1 MSGPEPSLDDPKV
14 NVKEY
19 FKRFIKPK
27 KIDELIAAD
36 NKLFS
41 EVRNLES
48 EKHVLVT
55 QNYKKFVSATE
66 TINTIKSS
74 LINFE
79 NDLLNLQGKVQNLV
93 LNFNKINAPLEGK
106 LKQTEDIYKIKK
118 DLKRLKFINDL
129 PSILEKQLNEY
140 IKDPEKKLTTLEKS
154 LTYYEKCKEFL
165 KIHKD
170 NALVKD
176 IYTRTKDLI
185 YNYKTYI
192 NDKMNVAEFNE
203 FEIENFEKCLSLLV
217 KIEDDKKDLIKIFI
231 DRYQYLITCQYDKLF
246 STKDDV
252 EEISFETYNK
262 IYDNYEFAIKED
274 DFLFY
279 ENEIKNREKNLSLN
293 QIPNSSSMALS
304 DFSKKLNL
312 SSLASKFLKKGTFI
326 WICKKVCENILSQL
340 MVNCYNSYKSLFG
353 EDTTDNINTLFNQ
366 CVSNFN
372 QKIKNT
378 LDKVKEKNQPLL
390 DPEFFRDGL
399 YSFHKAFNENLLSK
413 VQDEKINGAK
423 YMSDISENNKN
434 LLNIY
439 FVNMHEEFIKQVTS
453 KINNS
458 LEKIIKFNKSIYDEA
473 NSESFIRLN
482 KNLFQNEVNIFYKYI
497 EELFLSYS
505 KQIKSLGLESFNKDE
520 FLGAETS
527 QLYINHLMSVFAL
540 LILVLHSSNKVKF
553 RNNEYEK
560 YFISFNKVMN
570 FKEIIENYKEIIN
583 TNFAKWKDNYELIY
597 FFIFFIKKCKEQINN
612 MNPIITTNINNMT
625 DKFLFE
631 YPILK
636 KDKKLVAFF
645 NDFINKEL
653 TQCYPLFFDAIIL
666 LENKKIFDNLKKL
679 FFEPD
684 WLKVDKTPVTF
695 RLELKKY
702 CYQLYQLKL
711 NLNDVL
717 EEESNKF
724 KEAKKTKIITDN
736 SYKNKSQVQLEM
748 EKLQIR
754 RMTIYGEVVSS
765 PQEIIYILVKI
776 FLKTLNEFIK
786 FKKYNL
792 FAYQQIQIDVSF
804 IHSFLKENLV
814 YYDSENIMDGFLTEI
829 LMNASVNTNNYEA
842 NKVLTNE
849 FIGDLLNMHKNEFE
863 GVLKKIQDAN
873 VIINLGNNEGQ
884 C

>member
-1 MSGPEPSLDDPKV
+1 MSVPEPSLDDPKV

-55 QNYKKFVSATE
+55 QNYKKFASATE

-786 FKKYNL
+786 LKKYNL

-873 VIINLGNNEGQ
+873 VIINLGKNEGQ
-884 C
+884 

>member
-1 MSGPEPSLDDPKV
+1 MSGIEHNLDDPKV

-19 FKRFIKPK
+19 FKNFIKNR

-79 NDLLNLQGKVQNLV
+79 NDLLNLQGKVKNLV
-93 LNFNKINAPLEGK
+93 HNFNKINSPLEGK
-106 LKQTEDIYKIKK
+106 LKETEEIYKVKK

-129 PSILEKQLNEY
+129 PNILEKQLNEY
-140 IKDPEKKLTTLEKS
+140 INDPEKKLSTLEKS

-170 NALVKD
+170 NGLVKD

-192 NDKMNVAEFNE
+192 NDKMNIPEFNE

-231 DRYQYLITCQYDKLF
+231 DRYQYLITCQYDKF
-246 STKDDV
+246 FAMKDGV

-262 IYDNYEFAIKED
+262 IYDNYEFAINEN

-279 ENEIKNREKNLSLN
+279 ETEIKNRQQQMQNAIPALN
-293 QIPNSSSMALS
+293 

-312 SSLASKFLKKGTFI
+312 SSLGSKFLKKGTFI

-340 MVNCYNSYKSLFG
+340 MVNCYGSYKSLFG
-353 EDTTDNINTLFNQ
+353 IETTDNINPLFNQ

-372 QKIKNT
+372 LKIKNT
-378 LDKVKEKNQPLL
+378 LDKIKEKKENLL

-399 YSFHKAFNENLLSK
+399 YSFQKAFSDNLLSK
-413 VQDEKINGAK
+413 IDDLKINGQK
-423 YMSDISENNKN
+423 NLIDISENNKN

-439 FVNMHEEFIKQVTS
+439 FINMHEDFINQVTN
-453 KINNS
+453 KINKS
-458 LEKIIKFNKSIYDEA
+458 LSHIINVNKSIYDEM
-473 NSESFIRLN
+473 NTDSFIKLN
-482 KNLFQNEVNIFYKYI
+482 KNLYESEVNGFYRVV
-497 EELFLSYS
+497 EELFTTCS
-505 KQIKSLGLESFNKDE
+505 KKIKSLGLEIFNKSE
-520 FLGAETS
+520 FLGVETS
-527 QLYINHLMSVFAL
+527 QLYMNHLMSIFAL
-540 LILVLHSSNKVKF
+540 LIMIIHSSNKVKF
-553 RNNEYEK
+553 RANEYEK
-560 YFISFNKVMN
+560 YFISFNKAIN
-570 FKEIIENYKEIIN
+570 FKEIIENYKDIIIKNFNQWKESYEI
-583 TNFAKWKDNYELIY
+583 IY
-597 FFIFFIKKCKEQINN
+597 FFIFFIKKFKEQ
-612 MNPIITTNINNMT
+612 TNIQSIT
-625 DKFLFE
+625 DKFLLE
-631 YPILK
+631 YPALK

-645 NDFINKEL
+645 IDFIDKEL
-653 TQCYPLFFDAIIL
+653 IQCYPLLFDSIIL
-666 LENKKIFDNLKKL
+666 LENKKIFLNLKKL
-679 FFEPD
+679 FFDVD

-702 CYQLYQLKL
+702 CYLLYQLKL
-711 NLNDVL
+711 NLNDIL
-717 EEESNKF
+717 EEESQKF
-724 KEAKKTKIITDN
+724 KSKKTKIITDN

-754 RMTIYGEVVSS
+754 RMTIYGEAVNS
-765 PQEIIYILVKI
+765 PQEIIYVLVKI

-786 FKKYNL
+786 MKKYTL
-792 FAYQQIQIDVSF
+792 FAYQQIQIDANF

-814 YYDSENIMDGFLTEI
+814 YIDSENIMDGFLTEI
-829 LMNASVNTNNYEA
+829 LMNANVNTINYEA
-842 NKVLTNE
+842 NNVLTNE
-849 FIGDLLNMHKNEFE
+849 FIGDLINMHKNEFE

-873 VIINLGNNEGQ
+873 SIIHLSNNEGQ
-884 C
+884 

>member
-724 KEAKKTKIITDN
+724 KEAKKNKIITDN

-786 FKKYNL
+786 LKKYNL

-884 C
+884 

>member
-724 KEAKKTKIITDN
+724 KEAKKNKIITDN

-884 C
+884 

>member
-1 MSGPEPSLDDPKV
+1 MSGFEHKLDDPKV
-14 NVKEY
+14 DVKE
-19 FKRFIKPK
+19 FFRDFIKPK

-93 LNFNKINAPLEGK
+93 LNFNKINSPLEGK
-106 LKQTEDIYKIKK
+106 LKETEEIYKVKK

-170 NALVKD
+170 NTLVKD
-176 IYTRTKDLI
+176 IYLRTKDLI

-231 DRYQYLITCQYDKLF
+231 DRYQYLISCQYDKLF

-279 ENEIKNREKNLSLN
+279 ENEIKNREKNMPQPTVQNTSLS
-293 QIPNSSSMALS
+293 LS

-312 SSLASKFLKKGTFI
+312 SALASKFLKKGTFI
-326 WICKKVCENILSQL
+326 WICKKVCENIISQL

-353 EDTTDNINTLFNQ
+353 EETTDNINTLFNQ
-366 CVSNFN
+366 CVANFN

-378 LDKVKEKNQPLL
+378 LDKVKEKNEPLL

-399 YSFHKAFNENLLSK
+399 YSFHKAFNENLLNK
-413 VQDEKINGAK
+413 VKDEKINGVK
-423 YMSDISENNKN
+423 YISDISDNNKN

-439 FVNMHEEFIKQVTS
+439 FVNMHEEFLKKVTN
-453 KINNS
+453 KINKS
-458 LEKIIKFNKSIYDEA
+458 LEIIIKFNKSIYDEM

-482 KNLFQNEVNIFYKYI
+482 RNLFENEVNGFYKYI
-497 EELFLSYS
+497 EELFLLYS
-505 KQIKSLGLESFNKDE
+505 KQIKSLGLEIFNKSE

-527 QLYINHLMSVFAL
+527 QLYINHLMSIFAL
-540 LILVLHSSNKVKF
+540 LILIIHSTNKVKF
-553 RNNEYEK
+553 RNYEFEK
-560 YFISFNKVMN
+560 YFISFNKLIN

-583 TNFAKWKDNYELIY
+583 NNF
-597 FFIFFIKKCKEQINN
+597 
-612 MNPIITTNINNMT
+612 
-625 DKFLFE
+625 
-631 YPILK
+631 
-636 KDKKLVAFF
+636 
-645 NDFINKEL
+645 
-653 TQCYPLFFDAIIL
+653 
-666 LENKKIFDNLKKL
+666 
-679 FFEPD
+679 
-684 WLKVDKTPVTF
+684 
-695 RLELKKY
+695 
-702 CYQLYQLKL
+702 
-711 NLNDVL
+711 
-717 EEESNKF
+717 S
-724 KEAKKTKIITDN
+724 
-736 SYKNKSQVQLEM
+736 
-748 EKLQIR
+748 
-754 RMTIYGEVVSS
+754 
-765 PQEIIYILVKI
+765 
-776 FLKTLNEFIK
+776 
-786 FKKYNL
+786 
-792 FAYQQIQIDVSF
+792 
-804 IHSFLKENLV
+804 
-814 YYDSENIMDGFLTEI
+814 
-829 LMNASVNTNNYEA
+829 
-842 NKVLTNE
+842 
-849 FIGDLLNMHKNEFE
+849 
-863 GVLKKIQDAN
+863 
-873 VIINLGNNEGQ
+873 
-884 C
+884 

>member
-413 VQDEKINGAK
+413 IQDEKINGAK

-631 YPILK
+631 YPNLK

-786 FKKYNL
+786 LKKYNL

-884 C
+884 

>member
-293 QIPNSSSMALS
+293 QIPNSSSLALS

-413 VQDEKINGAK
+413 VQDEKINGVK

-786 FKKYNL
+786 LKKYNL
-792 FAYQQIQIDVSF
+792 FSYQQIQIDVSF

-884 C
+884 

>member
-1 MSGPEPSLDDPKV
+1 M
-14 NVKEY
+14 
-19 FKRFIKPK
+19 
-27 KIDELIAAD
+27 
-36 NKLFS
+36 
-41 EVRNLES
+41 RNLES

-140 IKDPEKKLTTLEKS
+140 IKDPDKKLTTLEKS

-786 FKKYNL
+786 LKKYNL

-863 GVLKKIQDAN
+863 GVIKKIQDAN

-884 C
+884 

>member
-1 MSGPEPSLDDPKV
+1 MSGIEHNLDDPKV

-19 FKRFIKPK
+19 FKNFIKNK

-79 NDLLNLQGKVQNLV
+79 NDLLNLQGKVKNLV
-93 LNFNKINAPLEGK
+93 HNFNKINSPLEGK
-106 LKQTEDIYKIKK
+106 LKETEEIYKVKK

-129 PSILEKQLNEY
+129 PNILEKQLNEY
-140 IKDPEKKLTTLEKS
+140 INDPEKKLATLEKS
-154 LTYYEKCKEFL
+154 LIYYEKCKEFL

-192 NDKMNVAEFNE
+192 NDKMNIPEFNE

-231 DRYQYLITCQYDKLF
+231 DRYQYLITCQYDKF
-246 STKDDV
+246 FAMKDGV

-262 IYDNYEFAIKED
+262 IYDNYEFAINEN

-279 ENEIKNREKNLSLN
+279 ETEIKNRQQQMQNAIPSLN
-293 QIPNSSSMALS
+293 

-312 SSLASKFLKKGTFI
+312 SSLGSKFLKKGTFI

-340 MVNCYNSYKSLFG
+340 MVNCYGSYKSLFG
-353 EDTTDNINTLFNQ
+353 IETTDNINPLFNQ

-372 QKIKNT
+372 LKIKNT
-378 LDKVKEKNQPLL
+378 LDKIKEKKENLL

-399 YSFHKAFNENLLSK
+399 YSFQKAFAENLLSK
-413 VQDEKINGAK
+413 IEDNKINGQQNLI
-423 YMSDISENNKN
+423 DISENNKN
-434 LLNIY
+434 LLNVY
-439 FVNMHEEFIKQVTS
+439 FVNMHEEFINQVTN
-453 KINNS
+453 KINKS
-458 LEKIIKFNKSIYDEA
+458 LSHIINVNKSIYDEI
-473 NSESFIRLN
+473 NTDSFIKLN
-482 KNLFQNEVNIFYKYI
+482 KNLYESEVNGFYRTI
-497 EELFLSYS
+497 EELFTSYS
-505 KQIKSLGLESFNKDE
+505 KQIKSLGLENFNKSE
-520 FLGAETS
+520 FLGVETS
-527 QLYINHLMSVFAL
+527 QLYMNHLMSVFAL
-540 LILVLHSSNKVKF
+540 LIMIIHSSNKVKF
-553 RNNEYEK
+553 RANEYEK
-560 YFISFNKVMN
+560 YFISFNKAIN
-570 FKEIIENYKEIIN
+570 FKEIIENYKNIIN
-583 TNFAKWKDNYELIY
+583 KNFNQWKESYDIIY
-597 FFIFFIKKCKEQINN
+597 FFIFFIKKFKEQ
-612 MNPIITTNINNMT
+612 TNIQSIT
-625 DKFLFE
+625 DKFLLE
-631 YPILK
+631 YPTLK

-645 NDFINKEL
+645 VDFIDKEL
-653 TQCYPLFFDAIIL
+653 VQCYPLLFDSIIL
-666 LENKKIFDNLKKL
+666 LENKKIFLNLKKL
-679 FFEPD
+679 FFDVD

-702 CYQLYQLKL
+702 CYLLYQLKL
-711 NLNDVL
+711 NLNDIL
-717 EEESNKF
+717 EEESQKF
-724 KEAKKTKIITDN
+724 KSKKTKIITDN

-754 RMTIYGEVVSS
+754 LMTIYGDPVGS
-765 PQEIIYILVKI
+765 PQEIIYVLVKI

-786 FKKYNL
+786 MKKYTL
-792 FAYQQIQIDVSF
+792 FAYQQIQIDANF
-804 IHSFLKENLV
+804 IHSFLKDNLV
-814 YYDSENIMDGFLTEI
+814 YMDTENIMDGFLTEI
-829 LMNASVNTNNYEA
+829 LMNANVNTINYEA
-842 NKVLTNE
+842 DNVLTNE
-849 FIGDLLNMHKNEFE
+849 FIGDLINMHKNEFE

-873 VIINLGNNEGQ
+873 SIIHLSNNEGQ
-884 C
+884 

>member
-312 SSLASKFLKKGTFI
+312 SSLASKFLKKGSFI

-884 C
+884 

>member
-217 KIEDDKKDLIKIFI
+217 KIEDDKNDLIKIFI

-666 LENKKIFDNLKKL
+666 LENKTIFDNLKKL

-736 SYKNKSQVQLEM
+736 SYRNKSQVQLEM

-786 FKKYNL
+786 IKKYNL

-884 C
+884 

>member
-14 NVKEY
+14 NIKEY

-413 VQDEKINGAK
+413 VQDEKINGVK

-884 C
+884 

>member
-279 ENEIKNREKNLSLN
+279 ENEIKSREKNLSLN

-423 YMSDISENNKN
+423 YMSDISEDNKN

-724 KEAKKTKIITDN
+724 KEAKKNKIITDN

-786 FKKYNL
+786 LKKYNL

-884 C
+884 

>member
-1 MSGPEPSLDDPKV
+1 MSGIEHNLDDPKV

-19 FKRFIKPK
+19 FKNFIKNK

-79 NDLLNLQGKVQNLV
+79 NDLLNLQGKVKNLV
-93 LNFNKINAPLEGK
+93 HNFNKINSPLEGK
-106 LKQTEDIYKIKK
+106 LKETEEIYKVKK

-129 PSILEKQLNEY
+129 PNILEKQLNEY
-140 IKDPEKKLTTLEKS
+140 INDPEKKLATLEKS
-154 LTYYEKCKEFL
+154 LIYYEKCKEFL

-192 NDKMNVAEFNE
+192 NDKMNIPEFNE

-231 DRYQYLITCQYDKLF
+231 DRYQYLITCQYDKF
-246 STKDDV
+246 FAMKDGV

-262 IYDNYEFAIKED
+262 IYDNYEFAINEN

-279 ENEIKNREKNLSLN
+279 ETEIKNRQQQMQNAIPSLN
-293 QIPNSSSMALS
+293 

-312 SSLASKFLKKGTFI
+312 SSLGSKFLKKGTFI

-340 MVNCYNSYKSLFG
+340 MVNCYGSYKSLFG
-353 EDTTDNINTLFNQ
+353 IETTDNINPLFNQ

-372 QKIKNT
+372 LKIKNT
-378 LDKVKEKNQPLL
+378 LDKIKEKKENLL

-399 YSFHKAFNENLLSK
+399 YSFQKAFAENLLSK
-413 VQDEKINGAK
+413 IEDNKINGQK
-423 YMSDISENNKN
+423 NLIDISENNKN
-434 LLNIY
+434 LLNVY
-439 FVNMHEEFIKQVTS
+439 FVNMHEEFINQVTN
-453 KINNS
+453 KINKS
-458 LEKIIKFNKSIYDEA
+458 LSHIINVNKSIYDEI
-473 NSESFIRLN
+473 NTDSFIKLN
-482 KNLFQNEVNIFYKYI
+482 KNLYESEVNGFYRTI
-497 EELFLSYS
+497 EELFTSYS
-505 KQIKSLGLESFNKDE
+505 KQIKSLGLENFNKSE
-520 FLGAETS
+520 FLGVETS
-527 QLYINHLMSVFAL
+527 QLYMNHLMSVFAL
-540 LILVLHSSNKVKF
+540 LIMIIHSSNKVKF
-553 RNNEYEK
+553 RANEYEK
-560 YFISFNKVMN
+560 YFISFNKAIN
-570 FKEIIENYKEIIN
+570 FKEIIENYKNIIN
-583 TNFAKWKDNYELIY
+583 KNFNQWKESYDIIY
-597 FFIFFIKKCKEQINN
+597 FFIFFIKKFKEQ
-612 MNPIITTNINNMT
+612 TNIQSIT
-625 DKFLFE
+625 DKFLLE
-631 YPILK
+631 YPTLK

-645 NDFINKEL
+645 VDFIDKEL
-653 TQCYPLFFDAIIL
+653 VQFYPLLFDSIIL
-666 LENKKIFDNLKKL
+666 LENKKIFLNLKKL
-679 FFEPD
+679 FFDVD

-711 NLNDVL
+711 NLDDVL
-717 EEESNKF
+717 EEESQQF
-724 KEAKKTKIITDN
+724 KSKKTKIITDN

-754 RMTIYGEVVSS
+754 LMTIYGDPVGS
-765 PQEIIYILVKI
+765 PQEIIYVLVKI

-786 FKKYNL
+786 MKKYTL
-792 FAYQQIQIDVSF
+792 FAYQQIQIDANF
-804 IHSFLKENLV
+804 IHSFLKDNLV
-814 YYDSENIMDGFLTEI
+814 YMDTENIMDGFLTEI
-829 LMNASVNTNNYEA
+829 LMNANVNTINYEA
-842 NKVLTNE
+842 DNVLTNE
-849 FIGDLLNMHKNEFE
+849 FIGDLINMHKNEFE

-873 VIINLGNNEGQ
+873 SIIHLSNNEGQ
-884 C
+884 

>member
-1 MSGPEPSLDDPKV
+1 MSGIEHTLDDPNV

-19 FKRFIKPK
+19 FRNFIKPK

-93 LNFNKINAPLEGK
+93 LNFNKINSPLEGK
-106 LKQTEDIYKIKK
+106 LKETEEIYKVKK

-129 PSILEKQLNEY
+129 PNILEKQLNEY
-140 IKDPEKKLTTLEKS
+140 RNDPDKKLTTLEKS

-170 NALVKD
+170 NNLVKD
-176 IYTRTKDLI
+176 IYSRTKDLI

-231 DRYQYLITCQYDKLF
+231 DRYQYLISCQYDKLF

-279 ENEIKNREKNLSLN
+279 ENEIKNREKNQP
-293 QIPNSSSMALS
+293 QIQNSGAISLS

-353 EDTTDNINTLFNQ
+353 EESIDNVNTLFNQ

-378 LDKVKEKNQPLL
+378 LDKVKERNQPLL

-413 VQDEKINGAK
+413 VKDEKINGDK

-439 FVNMHEEFIKQVTS
+439 FVNMHEEFINKATT
-453 KINNS
+453 KINKS
-458 LEKIIKFNKSIYDEA
+458 LEYIIKINKSIYDEI
-473 NSESFIRLN
+473 NTESFIRLN
-482 KNLFQNEVNIFYKYI
+482 RNLFENEVNGFYKYI
-497 EELFLSYS
+497 EELFLLYS
-505 KQIKSLGLESFNKDE
+505 KQIKSLGLEGFNKGE

-527 QLYINHLMSVFAL
+527 QLYINHLMSIFAL
-540 LILVLHSSNKVKF
+540 MILVLHSANKVKF

-560 YFISFNKVMN
+560 YFISFNRVMN
-570 FKEIIENYKEIIN
+570 FKEIIENYKKIIN
-583 TNFAKWKDNYELIY
+583 DNLGKWKDNYEIIY
-597 FFIFFIKKCKEQINN
+597 FFIFFIKKCKEQINSI
-612 MNPIITTNINNMT
+612 NPSNTTNIQNMT
-625 DKFLFE
+625 EKFLTE
-631 YPILK
+631 YPNLK

-653 TQCYPLFFDAIIL
+653 IQCYPLLFDSIVL

-679 FFEPD
+679 FYDID
-684 WLKVDKTPVTF
+684 WLKIDKTPVTF
-695 RLELKKY
+695 RLDLKKY

-717 EEESNKF
+717 EEESNQF
-724 KEAKKTKIITDN
+724 KAKKTKIITDN

-754 RMTIYGEVVSS
+754 RMTIYGEVVTS
-765 PQEIIYILVKI
+765 PQEIIYELVKI

-786 FKKYNL
+786 IKKYNL
-792 FAYQQIQIDVSF
+792 FSYQQIQIDVSF

-814 YYDSENIMDGFLTEI
+814 YIDTENIMDGFLTEI
-829 LMNASVNTNNYEA
+829 LMNAAVNTNNYEA
-842 NKVLTNE
+842 EKVLTNE
-849 FIGDLLNMHKNEFE
+849 FIGDLLNMHKNEFD

-873 VIINLGNNEGQ
+873 TIINLGNNEGQ
-884 C
+884 

>member
-413 VQDEKINGAK
+413 VQDEKINGSK

-612 MNPIITTNINNMT
+612 MNSIITTNINNMT

-711 NLNDVL
+711 NLIDVL

-884 C
+884 

>member
-1 MSGPEPSLDDPKV
+1 M
-14 NVKEY
+14 
-19 FKRFIKPK
+19 
-27 KIDELIAAD
+27 
-36 NKLFS
+36 
-41 EVRNLES
+41 RNLES

-140 IKDPEKKLTTLEKS
+140 IKDPDKKLTTLEKS

-231 DRYQYLITCQYDKLF
+231 DRYQYLITSQYDKLF

-884 C
+884 

>member
-1 MSGPEPSLDDPKV
+1 MSGIEHTLDDPNV

-19 FKRFIKPK
+19 FRDFIKPK

-106 LKQTEDIYKIKK
+106 LKETEEIYKVKK

-140 IKDPEKKLTTLEKS
+140 VNDPEKKLTTLEKS

-170 NALVKD
+170 NTLVKD
-176 IYTRTKDLI
+176 IYLRTKDLI

-231 DRYQYLITCQYDKLF
+231 DRYQYLISCQYDKLF

-279 ENEIKNREKNLSLN
+279 ENEIKNREKNMAQP
-293 QIPNSSSMALS
+293 QIPNPMAI

-312 SSLASKFLKKGTFI
+312 SALGSKFLKKGTFI
-326 WICKKVCENILSQL
+326 WICKKVCENILSHL
-340 MVNCYNSYKSLFG
+340 MVNCHKSYKSLFG
-353 EDTTDNINTLFNQ
+353 EDSIDNINTLFNQ
-366 CVSNFN
+366 CVANFN

-378 LDKVKEKNQPLL
+378 LDKIKEKNQPLL

-399 YSFHKAFNENLLSK
+399 YSFHKAFSENLLNEIK
-413 VQDEKINGAK
+413 DEKINGNK

-439 FVNMHEEFIKQVTS
+439 FINMHEEFIKQVTS
-453 KINNS
+453 KINKS
-458 LEKIIKFNKSIYDEA
+458 LDNIIKFNKSIYDEL

-482 KNLFQNEVNIFYKYI
+482 RNLFENEVNGFYKYV

-505 KQIKSLGLESFNKDE
+505 KQIKSLGLESFNKGE

-527 QLYINHLMSVFAL
+527 QLYINHLMSIFAL
-540 LILVLHSSNKVKF
+540 LIMVLHSANKVKF

-560 YFISFNKVMN
+560 YFISFIKVMN
-570 FKEIIENYKEIIN
+570 FKEIIEKYKAIIN
-583 TNFAKWKDNYELIY
+583 SNFAKYKDNYEIIY
-597 FFIFFIKKCKEQINN
+597 FFIFFIKKCKEQVNSINAQN
-612 MNPIITTNINNMT
+612 TTNIQNMT
-625 DKFLFE
+625 EKFLFE
-631 YPILK
+631 YPNLK

-653 TQCYPLFFDAIIL
+653 VQCYPLLFDSIVL

-679 FFEPD
+679 IFDVD
-684 WLKVDKTPVTF
+684 WLKVDETPVTF

-717 EEESNKF
+717 EEESNIF
-724 KEAKKTKIITDN
+724 KSKKTKIITDN

-754 RMTIYGEVVSS
+754 RMTIYGELVTS
-765 PQEIIYILVKI
+765 PQEITYQLVKI

-786 FKKYNL
+786 IKKYNL

-804 IHSFLKENLV
+804 IHSFFKENLV
-814 YYDSENIMDGFLTEI
+814 YIDTENIMDGFLTEI
-829 LMNASVNTNNYEA
+829 LMNAAVNTNNYEA

-873 VIINLGNNEGQ
+873 AIINLGGNEGQ
-884 C
+884 

>member
-413 VQDEKINGAK
+413 VQDEKINGVK

-612 MNPIITTNINNMT
+612 INPIITTNINNMT

-786 FKKYNL
+786 LKKYNL

-884 C
+884 

>member
-1 MSGPEPSLDDPKV
+1 
-14 NVKEY
+14 
-19 FKRFIKPK
+19 
-27 KIDELIAAD
+27 
-36 NKLFS
+36 
-41 EVRNLES
+41 
-48 EKHVLVT
+48 
-55 QNYKKFVSATE
+55 
-66 TINTIKSS
+66 
-74 LINFE
+74 
-79 NDLLNLQGKVQNLV
+79 
-93 LNFNKINAPLEGK
+93 
-106 LKQTEDIYKIKK
+106 
-118 DLKRLKFINDL
+118 
-129 PSILEKQLNEY
+129 
-140 IKDPEKKLTTLEKS
+140 
-154 LTYYEKCKEFL
+154 
-165 KIHKD
+165 
-170 NALVKD
+170 
-176 IYTRTKDLI
+176 
-185 YNYKTYI
+185 
-192 NDKMNVAEFNE
+192 
-203 FEIENFEKCLSLLV
+203 
-217 KIEDDKKDLIKIFI
+217 
-231 DRYQYLITCQYDKLF
+231 
-246 STKDDV
+246 
-252 EEISFETYNK
+252 
-262 IYDNYEFAIKED
+262 
-274 DFLFY
+274 
-279 ENEIKNREKNLSLN
+279 
-293 QIPNSSSMALS
+293 
-304 DFSKKLNL
+304 
-312 SSLASKFLKKGTFI
+312 
-326 WICKKVCENILSQL
+326 
-340 MVNCYNSYKSLFG
+340 
-353 EDTTDNINTLFNQ
+353 
-366 CVSNFN
+366 
-372 QKIKNT
+372 
-378 LDKVKEKNQPLL
+378 
-390 DPEFFRDGL
+390 
-399 YSFHKAFNENLLSK
+399 
-413 VQDEKINGAK
+413 
-423 YMSDISENNKN
+423 MSDISENNKT

-786 FKKYNL
+786 LKKYNL

-884 C
+884 

>member
-413 VQDEKINGAK
+413 VQDEKINGVK

-884 C
+884 

>member
-1 MSGPEPSLDDPKV
+1 MSGIEHSLDDPNV

-19 FKRFIKPK
+19 FRNFIKPR

-79 NDLLNLQGKVQNLV
+79 NDLLNLQGKVENLV
-93 LNFNKINAPLEGK
+93 LNFNKINSPLEGK
-106 LKQTEDIYKIKK
+106 LKETEEIYKVKK

-129 PSILEKQLNEY
+129 PSILERQLNEY
-140 IKDPEKKLTTLEKS
+140 INDPDKKLDILEKS

-176 IYTRTKDLI
+176 IYSRTKDLI

-231 DRYQYLITCQYDKLF
+231 DRYQYLISCQYDKLF
-246 STKDDV
+246 ATKDDV
-252 EEISFETYNK
+252 QEISFETYNK

-279 ENEIKNREKNLSLN
+279 ENEIKNREKNMQPSNLIQTVS
-293 QIPNSSSMALS
+293 IS
-304 DFSKKLNL
+304 DYSKKLNL

-340 MVNCYNSYKSLFG
+340 MVNCYQSYKSLFG

-372 QKIKNT
+372 MKIKNT
-378 LDKVKEKNQPLL
+378 LDKVKEKNEPLL

-399 YSFHKAFNENLLSK
+399 YCFHKAFNDNLLSK
-413 VQDEKINGAK
+413 IKDEKINGDK
-423 YMSDISENNKN
+423 YMNNISENNKN

-453 KINNS
+453 KINKS
-458 LEKIIKFNKSIYDEA
+458 LEHIIKINKSIYDEP
-473 NSESFIRLN
+473 NSDSFIRLN
-482 KNLFQNEVNIFYKYI
+482 KNLFESEVNGFYKII
-497 EELFLSYS
+497 EELFLSFS
-505 KQIKSLGLESFNKDE
+505 KQIKSLGLEGFNKSE
-520 FLGAETS
+520 FLGLETG
-527 QLYINHLMSVFAL
+527 QLYMNHLMSIFAL
-540 LILVLHSSNKVKF
+540 LIMILHSTNKIKF
-553 RNNEYEK
+553 RNHEYEK
-560 YFISFNKVMN
+560 YFISFNKVIN
-570 FKEIIENYKEIIN
+570 FKEIIENYKGIIN
-583 TNFAKWKDNYELIY
+583 NNFKQWKESYEIIY
-597 FFIFFIKKCKEQINN
+597 FFIFFVKKCKEQVGNVN
-612 MNPIITTNINNMT
+612 QTIITNINNMT
-625 DKFLFE
+625 DKFLME
-631 YPILK
+631 YPSLK
-636 KDKKLVAFF
+636 KDKKLVTFF

-653 TQCYPLFFDAIIL
+653 TQCYPLLFDSIIL
-666 LENKKIFDNLKKL
+666 LENKKIFSNLKKL
-679 FFEPD
+679 FFDVD
-684 WLKVDKTPVTF
+684 WIKTDKTPVTF

-702 CYQLYQLKL
+702 CYQIYQLKI

-717 EEESNKF
+717 EDESNKF
-724 KEAKKTKIITDN
+724 KAKKTKIITDN

-754 RMTIYGEVVSS
+754 RMTIYGESVTS
-765 PQEIIYILVKI
+765 PQEIIYVLVKI

-786 FKKYNL
+786 MKKYNL
-792 FAYQQIQIDVSF
+792 FAYQQIQIDASF
-804 IHSFLKENLV
+804 IHSFLKDNLV
-814 YYDSENIMDGFLTEI
+814 YIDTENIMDGFLTEI
-829 LMNASVNTNNYEA
+829 LMNAAVNTINYDANN
-842 NKVLTNE
+842 VLTND
-849 FIGDLLNMHKNEFE
+849 FIGDLLNMHKTEFD

-873 VIINLGNNEGQ
+873 TIINLGNNEGQ
-884 C
+884 

>member
-1 MSGPEPSLDDPKV
+1 MSVPEPSLDDPKV

-293 QIPNSSSMALS
+293 QIANSSSMALS

-413 VQDEKINGAK
+413 VQDEKINGVK

-724 KEAKKTKIITDN
+724 KEAKKNKIITDN

-786 FKKYNL
+786 LKKYNL

-884 C
+884 

>member
-293 QIPNSSSMALS
+293 QIPNSSSMTLS

-612 MNPIITTNINNMT
+612 MNPIINTNINNIT

-736 SYKNKSQVQLEM
+736 SYRNKSQVQLEM

-786 FKKYNL
+786 LKKYNL

-884 C
+884 

>member
-1 MSGPEPSLDDPKV
+1 MSGIEHTLDDPNV

-19 FKRFIKPK
+19 FRNFIKPK

-93 LNFNKINAPLEGK
+93 LNFNKINSPLEGK
-106 LKQTEDIYKIKK
+106 LKETEEIYKVKK

-129 PSILEKQLNEY
+129 PNILEKQLNEY
-140 IKDPEKKLTTLEKS
+140 INDPDKKLTTLEKS

-170 NALVKD
+170 NNLVKD
-176 IYTRTKDLI
+176 IYSRTKDLI

-231 DRYQYLITCQYDKLF
+231 DRYQYLISCQYDKLF

-279 ENEIKNREKNLSLN
+279 ENEIKNREKNQP
-293 QIPNSSSMALS
+293 QIPNSGAISLS

-353 EDTTDNINTLFNQ
+353 EESIDNVNTLFNQ

-378 LDKVKEKNQPLL
+378 LDKVKERNQPLL

-413 VQDEKINGAK
+413 VKDEKINGDK

-439 FVNMHEEFIKQVTS
+439 FVNMHEEFINKATT
-453 KINNS
+453 KINKS
-458 LEKIIKFNKSIYDEA
+458 LEYIIKINKSIYDEI
-473 NSESFIRLN
+473 NTESFIRLN
-482 KNLFQNEVNIFYKYI
+482 RNLFENEVNGFYKYI
-497 EELFLSYS
+497 EELFLLYS
-505 KQIKSLGLESFNKDE
+505 KQIKSLGLEGFNKGE

-527 QLYINHLMSVFAL
+527 QLYINHLMSIFAL
-540 LILVLHSSNKVKF
+540 MILVLHSANKVKF

-560 YFISFNKVMN
+560 YFISFNRVMN
-570 FKEIIENYKEIIN
+570 FKEIIENYKKIIN
-583 TNFAKWKDNYELIY
+583 DNLGKWKDNYEIIY
-597 FFIFFIKKCKEQINN
+597 FFIFFIKKCKEQINSI
-612 MNPIITTNINNMT
+612 NPSNTINIQNMT
-625 DKFLFE
+625 EKFLTE
-631 YPILK
+631 YPNLK

-653 TQCYPLFFDAIIL
+653 IQCYPLLFDSIVL

-679 FFEPD
+679 FYDID
-684 WLKVDKTPVTF
+684 WLKIDKTPVTF
-695 RLELKKY
+695 RLDLKKY

-717 EEESNKF
+717 EEESNQF
-724 KEAKKTKIITDN
+724 KAKKTKIITDN

-754 RMTIYGEVVSS
+754 RMTIYGEVVTS
-765 PQEIIYILVKI
+765 PQEIIYELVKI

-786 FKKYNL
+786 IKKYNL
-792 FAYQQIQIDVSF
+792 FSYQQIQIDVSF

-814 YYDSENIMDGFLTEI
+814 YIDTENIMDGFLTEI
-829 LMNASVNTNNYEA
+829 LMNAAVNTNNYEA
-842 NKVLTNE
+842 EKVLTNE
-849 FIGDLLNMHKNEFE
+849 FIGDLLNMHKNEFD

-873 VIINLGNNEGQ
+873 TIINLGNNEGQ
-884 C
+884 

>member
-413 VQDEKINGAK
+413 VQDEKINVAK

-724 KEAKKTKIITDN
+724 KEAKKNKIITDN

-786 FKKYNL
+786 LKKYNL

-863 GVLKKIQDAN
+863 GVLRKIYDTNA
-873 VIINLGNNEGQ
+873 IINLGNNGGQ
-884 C
+884 

>member
-1 MSGPEPSLDDPKV
+1 M
-14 NVKEY
+14 
-19 FKRFIKPK
+19 
-27 KIDELIAAD
+27 
-36 NKLFS
+36 
-41 EVRNLES
+41 RNLES

-140 IKDPEKKLTTLEKS
+140 IKDPDKKLTTLEKS

-724 KEAKKTKIITDN
+724 KEAKKNKIITDN

-786 FKKYNL
+786 LKKYNL

-863 GVLKKIQDAN
+863 GVLTKIQDAN

-884 C
+884 

>member
-293 QIPNSSSMALS
+293 QIPNSSSLALS

-378 LDKVKEKNQPLL
+378 LDKVKEKNQPIL

-724 KEAKKTKIITDN
+724 KEAKKNKIITDN

-786 FKKYNL
+786 LKKYNL

-884 C
+884 

>member
-1 MSGPEPSLDDPKV
+1 MSGIEHNLDDPKV

-19 FKRFIKPK
+19 FKNFIKNK

-79 NDLLNLQGKVQNLV
+79 NDLLNLQGKVKNLV
-93 LNFNKINAPLEGK
+93 HNFNKINSPLEGK
-106 LKQTEDIYKIKK
+106 LKETEEIYKVKK

-129 PSILEKQLNEY
+129 PNILEKQLNEY
-140 IKDPEKKLTTLEKS
+140 INDPEKKLATLEKS

-192 NDKMNVAEFNE
+192 NDKMNIPEFNE

-231 DRYQYLITCQYDKLF
+231 DRYQYLITCQYDKF
-246 STKDDV
+246 FAMKDGV

-262 IYDNYEFAIKED
+262 IYDNYEFAINEN

-279 ENEIKNREKNLSLN
+279 ETEIKNRQQQMQNAIPSLN
-293 QIPNSSSMALS
+293 

-312 SSLASKFLKKGTFI
+312 SSLGSKFLKKGTFI

-340 MVNCYNSYKSLFG
+340 MVNCYGSYKSLFG
-353 EDTTDNINTLFNQ
+353 IETTDNINPLFNQ

-372 QKIKNT
+372 LKIKNT
-378 LDKVKEKNQPLL
+378 LDKIKEKKENLL

-399 YSFHKAFNENLLSK
+399 YSFQKAFAENLLSK
-413 VQDEKINGAK
+413 IEDNKINGQK
-423 YMSDISENNKN
+423 NLIDISENNKN
-434 LLNIY
+434 LLNVY
-439 FVNMHEEFIKQVTS
+439 FVNMHEEFINQVTN
-453 KINNS
+453 KINKS
-458 LEKIIKFNKSIYDEA
+458 VSHIINVNKSIYDEI
-473 NSESFIRLN
+473 NTDSFIKLN
-482 KNLFQNEVNIFYKYI
+482 KNLYESEVNGFYRTI
-497 EELFLSYS
+497 EELFTSYS
-505 KQIKSLGLESFNKDE
+505 KQIKSLGLENFNKSE
-520 FLGAETS
+520 FLGVETS
-527 QLYINHLMSVFAL
+527 QLYMNHLMSVFAL
-540 LILVLHSSNKVKF
+540 LIMIIHSSNKVKF
-553 RNNEYEK
+553 RANEYEK
-560 YFISFNKVMN
+560 YFISFNKAIN
-570 FKEIIENYKEIIN
+570 FKEIIENYKNIIN
-583 TNFAKWKDNYELIY
+583 KNFNQWKESYEIIY
-597 FFIFFIKKCKEQINN
+597 FFIFFIKKFKEQ
-612 MNPIITTNINNMT
+612 TNIQSIT
-625 DKFLFE
+625 DKFLLE
-631 YPILK
+631 YPTLK

-645 NDFINKEL
+645 VDFIDKEL
-653 TQCYPLFFDAIIL
+653 VQCYPLLFDSIIL
-666 LENKKIFDNLKKL
+666 LENKKIFLNLKKL
-679 FFEPD
+679 FFDVD

-702 CYQLYQLKL
+702 CYLLYQLKL
-711 NLNDVL
+711 NLNDIL
-717 EEESNKF
+717 EEESQKF
-724 KEAKKTKIITDN
+724 KSKKTKIITDN
-736 SYKNKSQVQLEM
+736 SYKSKSQVQLEM

-754 RMTIYGEVVSS
+754 RMTIYGDPVGS
-765 PQEIIYILVKI
+765 PQEIIYVLVKI

-786 FKKYNL
+786 MKKYTL
-792 FAYQQIQIDVSF
+792 FAYQQIQIDANF
-804 IHSFLKENLV
+804 IHSFLKDNLV
-814 YYDSENIMDGFLTEI
+814 YMDTENIMDGFLTEI
-829 LMNASVNTNNYEA
+829 LMNANVNTINYEA
-842 NKVLTNE
+842 NNVLTNE
-849 FIGDLLNMHKNEFE
+849 FIGDLINMHKNEFE

-873 VIINLGNNEGQ
+873 SIIHLSNNEGQ
-884 C
+884 